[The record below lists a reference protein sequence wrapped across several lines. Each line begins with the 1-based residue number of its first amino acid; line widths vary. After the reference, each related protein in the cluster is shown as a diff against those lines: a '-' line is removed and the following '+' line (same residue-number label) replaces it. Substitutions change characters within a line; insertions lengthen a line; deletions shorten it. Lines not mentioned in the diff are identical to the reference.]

1 MENKFCVVCL
11 IELNN
16 DLLGTFF
23 IFQIDL
29 MILRTLLRLGVSYL
43 GRDRIYIM

>member
-1 MENKFCVVCL
+1 MKFCVVCL

-16 DLLGTFF
+16 DLLGTLF

-29 MILRTLLRLGVSYL
+29 MILRTLLWLGISCL